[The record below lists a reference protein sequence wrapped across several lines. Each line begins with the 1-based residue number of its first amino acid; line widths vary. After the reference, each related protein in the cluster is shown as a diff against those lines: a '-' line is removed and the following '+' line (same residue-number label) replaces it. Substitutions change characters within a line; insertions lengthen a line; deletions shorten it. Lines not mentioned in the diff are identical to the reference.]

1 MKSTAH
7 HYITAAVLE
16 RVRAGDAPARNQ
28 LVARIEPLL
37 RRFAHGRMPQ
47 LLRHKED
54 TADLVQM
61 TWLKVLG
68 KLDSID
74 AREPGAFFAYLRAV
88 LINALRESL
97 RREAAGPIAGVSA
110 LIDVV
115 EASMPAHVDPSDWQ
129 RTSRRWRDCHPSTAG
144 WCCDVAL

>member
-28 LVARIEPLL
+28 LVARIDPLL
-37 RRFAHGRMPQ
+37 LRFAHGRMPQ

-74 AREPGAFFAYLRAV
+74 AREPGALFAYLRAV

-97 RREAAGPIAGVSA
+97 RREAAEPIAGVSA

-144 WCCDVAL
+144 WC